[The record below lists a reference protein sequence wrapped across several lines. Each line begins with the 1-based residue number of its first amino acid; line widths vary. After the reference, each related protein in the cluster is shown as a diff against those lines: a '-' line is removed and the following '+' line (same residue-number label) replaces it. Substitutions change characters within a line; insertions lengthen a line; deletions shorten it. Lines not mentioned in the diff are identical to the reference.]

1 MIRESGAVQLLIRL
15 KSGDCSMR
23 ELTAVGC
30 GPGDPE
36 LLTVRAVN
44 AIKNADIIACPT
56 SKEGKQSMALKAVS
70 PLVDESRQKIL
81 QLVFPMTKDR
91 RILEDAWKRN
101 ADQLAGAIRDG
112 ARAVYLTIGD
122 PYLYSTWIYLHR
134 ELESRYSDISVN
146 VVPGIVSMFTF
157 ASKAG
162 ISLAEGGEKLSVIP
176 SCYNLESVKEIAKNS
191 ETLVFLKD
199 GRYFDQVIK
208 LLRDVGFAENSPLA
222 IGQDLGTEDEIVTRL
237 TLSEADGPS
246 LTTKYFSILVA
257 KRA

>member
-1 MIRESGAVQLLIRL
+1 
-15 KSGDCSMR
+15 MR

-56 SKEGKQSMALKAVS
+56 AREGKQSMALKAVS
-70 PLVDESRQKIL
+70 TLVDESRQKIL

-91 RILEDAWKRN
+91 GTLEDAWKRN
-101 ADQLAGAIRDG
+101 AGLLAEAIRDG
-112 ARAVYLTIGD
+112 AKAAYLTIGD

-134 ELESRYSDISVN
+134 EIQSRYPDIKVD

-162 ISLAEGGEKLSVIP
+162 ISLAEGGEKMSVIP
-176 SCYNLESVKEIAKNS
+176 SCYNLESVREIAKNS

-199 GRYFDQVIK
+199 GRYFDQVIR
-208 LLRDVGFAENSPLA
+208 LLREAGFAENSPLA

-237 TLSEADGPS
+237 VLGEADGPS
-246 LTTKYFSILVA
+246 LASKYFSILVA